1 MVIAYGNKRAHTD
14 IDRRLSS
21 MKKIWNKLRGTAGE
35 SLAETLV
42 AVLIIAFASIVL
54 AGMISATVNM
64 VKRSESSMKTYYA
77 KSADLEKMVTENT
90 TEIKINLT
98 LKTGDKSTVDDIKVK
113 YDSNSEL
120 ANYTVVAYAYA
131 GSGTGG

>member
-1 MVIAYGNKRAHTD
+1 
-14 IDRRLSS
+14 

-42 AVLIIAFASIVL
+42 AVLIIAFASVVL